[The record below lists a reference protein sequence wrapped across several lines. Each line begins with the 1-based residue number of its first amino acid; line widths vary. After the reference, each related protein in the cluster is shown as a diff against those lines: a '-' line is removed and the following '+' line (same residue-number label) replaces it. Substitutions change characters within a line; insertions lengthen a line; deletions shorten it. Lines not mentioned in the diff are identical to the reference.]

1 MKKLTF
7 FTVLLLALT
16 FSLLAGCG
24 GSTPSSNPPGGTQA
38 NTVTM
43 SGVQFDSTSITV
55 TKGSTITFT
64 TATGGAAHNL
74 VVGMSGQPGTEQ
86 GAPDFGSGGMTV
98 AAGASWTT
106 PPWNTAGT
114 YHVTCTFH
122 PTSMTM
128 TRTAERRG
136 GKQCCNRS

>member
-24 GSTPSSNPPGGTQA
+24 GPSPSSNPPGASA

-74 VVGMSGQPGTEQ
+74 VVGMNGQPGTEQ
-86 GAPDFGSGGMTV
+86 GSPTFPSGGMTV

-128 TRTAERRG
+128 TVTVTG
-136 GKQCCNRS
+136 

>member
-24 GSTPSSNPPGGTQA
+24 GSSNPPATGGTSA

-86 GAPDFGSGGMTV
+86 GSPTFPSGGMTV

-128 TRTAERRG
+128 TVTVTG
-136 GKQCCNRS
+136 